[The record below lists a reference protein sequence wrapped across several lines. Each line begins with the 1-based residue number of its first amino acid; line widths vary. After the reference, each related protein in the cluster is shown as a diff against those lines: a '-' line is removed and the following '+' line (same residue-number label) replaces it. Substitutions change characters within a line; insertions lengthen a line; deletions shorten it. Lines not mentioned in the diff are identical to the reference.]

1 MDFVFEAA
9 KATIIQGQINPKKR
23 ANRTL
28 FIGGGDHRTGAITT
42 GQAQQNLPEAS
53 NTQRTQEEKACFLYQ
68 TFIHLFHVVFQKLR
82 TDEEFLLFSASV
94 QCV

>member
-9 KATIIQGQINPKKR
+9 KATIIQGQINPKKG

-53 NTQRTQEEKACFLYQ
+53 NTQRTRRKGMLSVSDIYP
-68 TFIHLFHVVFQKLR
+68 FISCGFPEAE
-82 TDEEFLLFSASV
+82 D
-94 QCV
+94 